1 MIKGGNIVEYGVNKR
16 RHLKD
21 KSIFHCSVH
30 AEVDLLNKV
39 GDKAKGGKIYLYR
52 FNNTTAKDAREVKNA
67 KPCPMCQHE
76 LKKAG
81 VARIFHVDD
90 DGDLQVIKN
99 RNLVGLVGEPANITK
114 HFLHRY
120 GDDYHGKFAIMQFV
134 T

>member
-21 KSIFHCSVH
+21 KSVFHCSVH

-39 GDKAKGGKIYLYR
+39 GDKAKGGKIFLYR
-52 FNNTTAKDAREVKNA
+52 FNNTSANDAREVKNA
-67 KPCPMCQHE
+67 KPCAMCQHA

-81 VARIFHVDD
+81 VSRVHHIND
-90 DGDLQVIKN
+90 DGDLCQLKN
-99 RNLVGLVGEPANITK
+99 RDLVNMVGEPSKITK
-114 HFLHRY
+114 YFLHRY
-120 GDDYHGKFAIMQFV
+120 GDDYHGKFAITQFI

>member
-39 GDKAKGGKIYLYR
+39 GNKARGSKIFVYR
-52 FNNTTAKDAREVKNA
+52 FNNTTATDAREVKNA
-67 KPCPMCQHE
+67 KPCLMCQHQ

-81 VARIFHVDD
+81 VARIQHVDD
-90 DGDLQVIKN
+90 EGDLCTMKN
-99 RNLVGLVGEPANITK
+99 RDFVGLIGEPSNITK
-114 HFLHRY
+114 YFLHRY
-120 GDDYHGKFAIMQFV
+120 GDDYHGKFAIMKF
-134 T
+134 TI